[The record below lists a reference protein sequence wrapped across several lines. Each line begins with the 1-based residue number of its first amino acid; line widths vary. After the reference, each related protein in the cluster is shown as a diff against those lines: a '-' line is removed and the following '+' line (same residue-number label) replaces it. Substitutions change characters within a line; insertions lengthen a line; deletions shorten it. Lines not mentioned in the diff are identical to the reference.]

1 MTRPVEGAE
10 AIDPDVGL
18 HVLARRDEP
27 RGPVLAA
34 VAAGGALGAT
44 ARYGV
49 GLMVVAALG
58 AVWAAGFG
66 RARCCGGPGGGRR
79 LLG

>member
-1 MTRPVEGAE
+1 
-10 AIDPDVGL
+10 
-18 HVLARRDEP
+18 
-27 RGPVLAA
+27 
-34 VAAGGALGAT
+34 
-44 ARYGV
+44 
-49 GLMVVAALG
+49 MVVAALG